1 MATFS
6 SRTPTG
12 DGSASRSGVA
22 SLRDRSRDT
31 IPSRITAQPEP
42 TWNLMQMAGPTNR
55 DNRFQ
60 VTAPRTCR
68 AELRWIVDVVLGRFL
83 GLDFDLEWT
92 DDPTLTISRNAR
104 SIQTPLTFF
113 ERADAAWLDPSTLP
127 TTPRSNWSPASIG
140 LSERLLEADTPV
152 FFGEPTAERLGTER
166 IRFDFDLLGTIFF
179 LLSRYEEGVLP
190 DRDEHDRF
198 PPTASVLGD
207 EDLLVRPIA
216 DEYIEILWNAIH
228 ALWPDVPALPR
239 SQETRLSCDV
249 DVLYDPACMS
259 LKGLA
264 RRLVGQGIGRS
275 NDGRMSATL
284 RDHLRVRRH
293 GPFVN
298 PYWTGVDRLLEEAG
312 SRGLRATFYF
322 IPRTTDP
329 IRDGDNR
336 PEDPTTGRLIRRIH
350 EAGHEI
356 GVHPGYN
363 TFRFPEAYADSVTH
377 LRETLAKLGID
388 QKELG
393 SRQHYLRWS
402 STITPALCE
411 AADINHDSTL
421 GYAQRPGF
429 RAGTARDF
437 PMFDLVRRRGLDCV
451 QRPLIL
457 MDRTL
462 LSAQYAKSDRD
473 RDLDLARRIAKTSR
487 HYGGNFNILWH
498 NTSFIPRRGEDLFEA
513 CLESLSKTDTRAPA
527 SSGSVA

>member
-1 MATFS
+1 
-6 SRTPTG
+6 
-12 DGSASRSGVA
+12 
-22 SLRDRSRDT
+22 
-31 IPSRITAQPEP
+31 
-42 TWNLMQMAGPTNR
+42 MAGPTHR
-55 DNRFQ
+55 DNRFR
-60 VTAPRTCR
+60 VTAPRRCQ
-68 AELRWIVDVVLGRFL
+68 AELRWVVDVVLGRFL
-83 GLDFDLEWT
+83 DLDFELDWT
-92 DDPTLTISRNAR
+92 DSPLLTISRGGR
-104 SIQTPLTFF
+104 FIQTPITFF
-113 ERADAAWLDPSTLP
+113 EEADAAWLAPSSLP
-127 TTPRSNWSPASIG
+127 SRPSSNWRPASIE
-140 LSERLLEADTPV
+140 LSNHLLETETPV
-152 FFGEPTAERLGTER
+152 LFGEPTADRVGTES
-166 IRFDFDLLGTIFF
+166 IRFGFDLLGTIFF

-198 PPTASVLGD
+198 PPTASVLGTD
-207 EDLLVRPIA
+207 GLLSRPIV
-216 DEYIEILWNAIH
+216 DEYVEILWNAIH
-228 ALWPDVPALPR
+228 ALWPDVPAPPR

-275 NDGRMSATL
+275 NDGRMSATI

-411 AADINHDSTL
+411 AADIDHDSTL

-429 RAGTARDF
+429 RSGTSRDF
-437 PMFDLVRRRGLDCV
+437 PMFDLLGRRGLNCM
-451 QRPLIL
+451 QRPLVL
-457 MDRTL
+457 MDCSL
-462 LSAQYAKSDRD
+462 LSDQYAKSDRD

-498 NTSFIPRRGEDLFEA
+498 NTSFIPRRGEDLFKA
-513 CLESLSKTDTRAPA
+513 SLESLPKTDTRAPA

>member
-1 MATFS
+1 MK
-6 SRTPTG
+6 
-12 DGSASRSGVA
+12 
-22 SLRDRSRDT
+22 
-31 IPSRITAQPEP
+31 
-42 TWNLMQMAGPTNR
+42 MAGPTHR
-55 DNRFQ
+55 DSRFQ
-60 VTAPRTCR
+60 VTAPRRCQ

-83 GLDFDLEWT
+83 DLEFDLEWT
-92 DDPTLTISRNAR
+92 AGPYLTISRGGR
-104 SIQTPLTFF
+104 VLQTPLTFF
-113 ERADAAWLDPSTLP
+113 EEADAAWLETSTLP
-127 TTPRSNWSPASIG
+127 APPRSNWRPATIE
-140 LSERLLEADTPV
+140 LSKRLLEPEIPV
-152 FFGEPTAERLGTER
+152 LFGEPTAERVGPEI

-198 PPTASVLGD
+198 PPTASVLGVD
-207 EDLLVRPIA
+207 GLLARPIA

-228 ALWPDVPALPR
+228 ALWPDVSAPPR

-259 LKGLA
+259 LTGLA
-264 RRLVGQGIGRS
+264 RRLAGQSIGRS
-275 NDGRMSATL
+275 NDGRMSATV
-284 RDHLRVRRH
+284 RNHLRVRRH

-298 PYWTGVDRLLEEAG
+298 PYWTGVDRLLDEAG

-363 TFRFPEAYADSVTH
+363 TFRFPEAYADSVKH
-377 LRETLAKLGID
+377 FRETLAGLGVEQD
-388 QKELG
+388 ELG

-402 STITPALCE
+402 STITPSLCE
-411 AADINHDSTL
+411 AAGIAHDSTL

-429 RAGTARDF
+429 RAGTSRDF
-437 PMFDLVRRRGLDCV
+437 PMFDLIGRSGLACIE
-451 QRPLIL
+451 RPLVL
-457 MDRTL
+457 MDCTL
-462 LSAQYAKSDRD
+462 FHAHYSRGDREE
-473 RDLDLARRIAKTSR
+473 DLTLARKLAVTSR

-498 NTSFIPRRGEDLFEA
+498 NTSFIPRRGEALFQA
-513 CLESLSKTDTRAPA
+513 SLE
-527 SSGSVA
+527 GVAD